1 MKTYGDHTSTVNSV
15 SKYKAYMKV
24 VRAAVLIMGVVVST
38 IYCSSFGSEL
48 REKAEEKKIEF
59 VLAGLWLFVGI
70 TLLLWAHFFMEMT
83 SANSMV

>member
-1 MKTYGDHTSTVNSV
+1 MKTYGDHTSTANSV

-24 VRAAVLIMGVVVST
+24 VRAAVLIMGVST
-38 IYCSSFGSEL
+38 IYCTSFGSEL

-70 TLLLWAHFFMEMT
+70 IGIIHFCP
-83 SANSMV
+83 